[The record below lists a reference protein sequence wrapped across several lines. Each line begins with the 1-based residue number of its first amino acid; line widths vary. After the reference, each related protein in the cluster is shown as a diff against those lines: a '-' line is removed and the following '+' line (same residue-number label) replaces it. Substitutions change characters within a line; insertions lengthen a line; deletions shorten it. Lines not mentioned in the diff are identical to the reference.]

1 MTGTLRILLTLLVL
15 FVVVASALL
24 IRHLSQAD
32 IHGPIAAGDIEKV
45 KARLAKKP
53 HLINRRGNDGQT
65 PLHTAA
71 LLGRA
76 EIVELLI
83 DKGAGVNE
91 PDYFANTN
99 TALHLAA
106 DRGHDKVVRILLAKG
121 ADVKAQNNY
130 LETPLH
136 SAAASGSAAVVDL
149 LIAADA
155 SLAAVNFTGDT
166 PLHIAANNARVEVAG
181 LLIDKGAKI
190 NAKNQDGWTPLH
202 TAVNNGSK
210 DVAEL
215 LIARGAD
222 LNAKDNNGRTPL
234 DYAGARSDIADLLR
248 KHSAEESAKPDIAE
262 RKEKSP

>member
-1 MTGTLRILLTLLVL
+1 MTGALRILLTLLVL

-24 IRHLSQAD
+24 IGHIRQTD

-45 KARLAKKP
+45 KARLAKRP
-53 HLINRRGNDGQT
+53 YLINRRGNDGQT

-83 DKGAGVNE
+83 
-91 PDYFANTN
+91 
-99 TALHLAA
+99 
-106 DRGHDKVVRILLAKG
+106 AKG

-136 SAAASGSAAVVDL
+136 SAAASGSAAVVEL

-155 SLAAVNFTGDT
+155 NLTAVTFMGDT
-166 PLHIAANNARVEVAG
+166 PLHIAANNARLEVAG
-181 LLIDKGAKI
+181 LLIDKGANI
-190 NAKNQDGWTPLH
+190 NAANQDGWTPLH
-202 TAVNNGSK
+202 TAVNNGNK

-234 DYAGARSDIADLLR
+234 DYAGARSNIADLLR
-248 KHSAEESAKPDIAE
+248 KHGAEESAKPDITE
-262 RKEKSP
+262 RMEKSP